1 MLHECNMHIST
12 NMYVFACNMH
22 VTCTLFRIGLMY
34 ELNRVNLRAKQA
46 ALVQQ
51 SIGAASER
59 MGHLQALLWQ
69 SNLVQ
74 HSS

>member
-1 MLHECNMHIST
+1 
-12 NMYVFACNMH
+12 
-22 VTCTLFRIGLMY
+22 MY

-74 HSS
+74 HSSWRQSCLFPTLNDLHLILGSIDGYGSGKNLH